1 MLQKKTDI
9 PVVIVEDHSIV
20 VEGLCSILQNV
31 EGIRINGTFM
41 DGGSAL
47 AFLAANTV
55 DVVLLDISLPEMS
68 GIEVCKAI
76 KAKHPGTRV
85 IALTNHTEKSVI
97 QEMLEN
103 GADGYLLKNTSK
115 KDLISAIFQVLE
127 NQFTMNGEVQK
138 ILFAPSA
145 KSTDVPRLTKREKEI
160 LQLVSEG
167 ATTAAIAAQ
176 LFISPQTVETHRR
189 NLMQKFKVNNSSAL
203 VRKAIAQQIIQ

>member
-1 MLQKKTDI
+1 
-9 PVVIVEDHSIV
+9 
-20 VEGLCSILQNV
+20 VEGLCSILQNAA
-31 EGIRINGTFM
+31 GIRISGTFM

-47 AFLAANTV
+47 AFLAANDV

-68 GIEVCKAI
+68 GIEVCKII
-76 KAKHPGTRV
+76 KAKHPDTRV

-97 QEMLEN
+97 REMLEN

-115 KDLISAIFQVLE
+115 KDLISAIFQVLD
-127 NQFTMNGEVQK
+127 NQFTMNAEVQK

-145 KSTDVPRLTKREKEI
+145 QSTDVPRLTKREKEI

-176 LFISPQTVETHRR
+176 LFVSPQTVETHRR
-189 NLMQKFKVNNSSAL
+189 NMMQKFKVNNSSAL

>member
-9 PVVIVEDHSIV
+9 AVVIVEDHSIV
-20 VEGLCSILQNV
+20 VEGLCSILQNGA
-31 EGIRINGTFM
+31 GIRISGTFM
-41 DGGSAL
+41 DGSSAL
-47 AFLAANTV
+47 AFLGANAV

-68 GIEVCKAI
+68 GIAICKII
-76 KAKHPGTRV
+76 KANHPNTRV

-97 QEMLEN
+97 REMLEN

-115 KDLISAIFQVLE
+115 KDLISAIFQVLD
-127 NQFTMNGEVQK
+127 NQFTMNSEVQK

-176 LFISPQTVETHRR
+176 LFVSPQTVETHRR

>member
-9 PVVIVEDHSIV
+9 AVAIVEDHSIV
-20 VEGLCSILQNV
+20 VEGLCSILQNA
-31 EGIRINGTFM
+31 EGIRISGTFM

-47 AFLAANTV
+47 TFLDANVV

-68 GIEVCKAI
+68 GIEVCKVI
-76 KAKHPGTRV
+76 KAKHPDTRV

-97 QEMLEN
+97 REMLEN

-115 KDLISAIFQVLE
+115 KDLISAIFQVLD
-127 NQFTMNGEVQK
+127 NQFTMNSEVQK

-176 LFISPQTVETHRR
+176 LFVSPQTVETHRR
-189 NLMQKFKVNNSSAL
+189 NMMQKFKVNNSSAL

>member
-9 PVVIVEDHSIV
+9 AVVIVEDHSIV
-20 VEGLCSILQNV
+20 VEGLCSILQNA
-31 EGIRINGTFM
+31 EGIRISGTFM

-47 AFLAANTV
+47 AFLDANAV

-76 KAKHPGTRV
+76 KAKHPDTRV

-97 QEMLEN
+97 REMLEN

-115 KDLISAIFQVLE
+115 KDLISAIFQVLD
-127 NQFTMNGEVQK
+127 NQFTMNSEVQK

-176 LFISPQTVETHRR
+176 LFVSPQTVETHRR